1 MLILK
6 DHVLAKAFDTFFK
19 NTVGNQNTKNILNS
33 LDVYSTSL
41 EDPIDLLHILE

>member
-19 NTVGNQNTKNILNS
+19 KDVGNQNAKNIMNS
-33 LDVYSTSL
+33 LCSTSL
-41 EDPIDLLHILE
+41 EDPIDFFHILE